1 MPYFFERRKI
11 LYHIEVRELHENK
24 LVCLVNNY
32 DWSKLLTDKH
42 GKKFKE
48 RISKE
53 VWQKAISKNPIK
65 IFLNH
70 SDYVEIGSDIQIEA
84 TENGVLLSL
93 TLSEKEQGIYFAAK
107 ENRLTGCSFGFKC
120 IDEKITECG
129 DFYEREILNFEL
141 YEISILDK
149 IPAYNNTS
157 VEARNLQF
165 NRNQLLIR
173 KLHLLALE
181 S

>member
-1 MPYFFERRKI
+1 M
-11 LYHIEVRELHENK
+11 YHIEVRELHENK

-53 VWQKAISKNPIK
+53 VWQKAISKNPVK

-70 SDYVEIGSDIQIEA
+70 SDYVEIGSDIQINA

-93 TLSEKEQGIYFAAK
+93 TLSEKEKGLYFAAK

-120 IDEKITECG
+120 IDEKITDRG
-129 DFYEREILNFEL
+129 DFYEREILDFEL

-149 IPAYNNTS
+149 IPAYYNTS
-157 VEARNLQF
+157 VEVRNLQSS
-165 NRNQLLIR
+165 RNQLLIR